1 MNLTRKNI
9 ICMLSCLLAVQI
21 IILCFLYV
29 FNFQSN
35 KTRSIDKLLIGG
47 ITENNITNL
56 EITDY
61 QDTFSVKK
69 EAVGWSVVT
78 KDGNIMPADAAK
90 IKNYLADLAKINQG
104 LLVAN
109 GGSEVDSKYG
119 FDEKNK
125 QDLTVT
131 VNNKKY
137 TITIGNNGSKR
148 GTSYIKFNGTN
159 KIREINSSIS
169 SETSNDPINWARR
182 TIVNS
187 IMDNDV
193 QNYKMESSLS
203 WYQGGYSF
211 TAKDPKVKDNTNDA
225 PDTYVLDTPSEK
237 KLSDYVMQ
245 HLVKDFLTM
254 RCSEYKFNAT
264 VAGREKLAGITVTL
278 KNNTVRRFDFYK
290 ADEDDIGDYIVDN
303 DADNYLYLIHEDDL
317 KKVIR
322 EL

>member
-1 MNLTRKNI
+1 M
-9 ICMLSCLLAVQI
+9 
-21 IILCFLYV
+21 
-29 FNFQSN
+29 
-35 KTRSIDKLLIGG
+35 
-47 ITENNITNL
+47 
-56 EITDY
+56 
-61 QDTFSVKK
+61 
-69 EAVGWSVVT
+69 
-78 KDGNIMPADAAK
+78 
-90 IKNYLADLAKINQG
+90 
-104 LLVAN
+104 LVAN

-193 QNYKMESSLS
+193 QNYKMESNLG

-290 ADEDDIGDYIVDN
+290 ADEDDIGDYIIDT
-303 DADNYLYLIHEDDL
+303 DSDNYLYLIHEDDL